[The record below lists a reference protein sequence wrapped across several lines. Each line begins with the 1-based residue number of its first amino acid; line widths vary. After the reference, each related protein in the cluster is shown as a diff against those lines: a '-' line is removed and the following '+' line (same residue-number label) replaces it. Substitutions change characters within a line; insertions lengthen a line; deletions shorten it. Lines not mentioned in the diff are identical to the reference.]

1 MRQYFCECQTCHAQC
16 NVLFDGLY
24 PESNTTFSH
33 LCPACGSETL
43 HTRVLTRKQTEADK
57 AKLIEAF
64 IASGKSIDEVVGML
78 KPE

>member
-1 MRQYFCECQTCHAQC
+1 MKE
-16 NVLFDGLY
+16 
-24 PESNTTFSH
+24 
-33 LCPACGSETL
+33 
-43 HTRVLTRKQTEADK
+43 KQAEADK